1 MGSDLK
7 GLLDKLKSK
16 EGTQEDAYNF
26 LVRAGIIR
34 PKERTLEGQE
44 KEEMMLILKLITPYD
59 SSNNQR
65 FWTDEY
71 KYGDNRYS
79 VTYFDE
85 NEYEITE
92 IKP

>member
-1 MGSDLK
+1 MDFK
-7 GLLDKLKSK
+7 TK
-16 EGTQEDAYNF
+16 EEAYDF

-34 PKERTLEGQE
+34 PKERVLEGQE
-44 KEEMMLILKLITPYD
+44 KDEMMLILKLLTPYE
-59 SSNNQR
+59 SSDNQR

-71 KYGDNRYS
+71 IYGNNRYS

-85 NEYEITE
+85 NEYEVTE

>member
-26 LVRAGIIR
+26 LVKVGAIR

-44 KEEMMLILKLITPYD
+44 KEEMMLILKLLTPYE

-71 KYGDNRYS
+71 VYGDNRYS

-85 NEYEITE
+85 NEYEVTE